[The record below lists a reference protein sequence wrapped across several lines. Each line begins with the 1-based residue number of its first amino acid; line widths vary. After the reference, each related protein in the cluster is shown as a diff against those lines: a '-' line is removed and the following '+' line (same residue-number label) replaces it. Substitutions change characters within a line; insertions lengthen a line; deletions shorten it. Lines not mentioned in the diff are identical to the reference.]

1 MSQAAGWVVEV
12 RMEVGWVEGA
22 RQAAVVCRGW
32 VLGFQEGVGVGG
44 SAARGKEVDVLKK
57 FFLLTL

>member
-12 RMEVGWVEGA
+12 RMELGWV